1 MSIKIGIYCIENLIN
16 SKKYFGQSIDLNGR
30 LSKHKSKLK
39 HNCHENK
46 HLQDAYDKYG
56 VDSFRFYIVE
66 ECEICELD
74 EREKY
79 YIALNDSDNRE
90 HGYNI
95 EPGGNKNK
103 QLSDE
108 TKEKLRLANLGKKAS
123 QETKEKI
130 SIANKGRKISDEQ
143 RQFLRDLHTGS
154 HLSEETKKKIGIASK
169 KENLSEET
177 LKKMSDSHKRE
188 NLSEETLQKMRDVH
202 TGFNHT
208 EETKEKLRIAFQ
220 NREFSDEWRQ
230 KISESKKIP
239 IYCPQLDE
247 VFLSAKDAEDKY
259 KLYGVNRTK
268 ISACLH
274 GDRKTSG
281 KHPITGELLTWENFL
296 KE

>member
-46 HLQDAYDKYG
+46 HLQDAYNKYG
-56 VDSFRFYIVE
+56 VDNFRFYIVE

-108 TKEKLRLANLGKKAS
+108 TKEKLRLANLGKNAS
-123 QETKEKI
+123 QETK
-130 SIANKGRKISDEQ
+130 
-143 RQFLRDLHTGS
+143 
-154 HLSEETKKKIGIASK
+154 
-169 KENLSEET
+169 
-177 LKKMSDSHKRE
+177 
-188 NLSEETLQKMRDVH
+188 
-202 TGFNHT
+202 
-208 EETKEKLRIAFQ
+208 
-220 NREFSDEWRQ
+220 
-230 KISESKKIP
+230 
-239 IYCPQLDE
+239 
-247 VFLSAKDAEDKY
+247 
-259 KLYGVNRTK
+259 
-268 ISACLH
+268 
-274 GDRKTSG
+274 
-281 KHPITGELLTWENFL
+281 
-296 KE
+296 

>member
-46 HLQDAYDKYG
+46 HLQGAYNKYG
-56 VDSFRFYIVE
+56 VDNFRFYIVE

-79 YIALNDSDNRE
+79 YIALNDSDNME

-130 SIANKGRKISDEQ
+130 SIANKGRKIPDEQ
-143 RQFLRDLHTGS
+143 RQFLRDLHIGS
-154 HLSEETKKKIGIASK
+154 HLSEETKKKISQVQKIPVYCKELNRVFDSGADASK
-169 KENLSEET
+169 ECAS
-177 LKKMSDSHKRE
+177 
-188 NLSEETLQKMRDVH
+188 
-202 TGFNHT
+202 
-208 EETKEKLRIAFQ
+208 
-220 NREFSDEWRQ
+220 
-230 KISESKKIP
+230 
-239 IYCPQLDE
+239 
-247 VFLSAKDAEDKY
+247 
-259 KLYGVNRTK
+259 YGVYKNGV
-268 ISACLH
+268 SACI
-274 GDRKTSG
+274 RG
-281 KHPITGELLTWENFL
+281 KQKYCGIHPITGEPLTWENFL